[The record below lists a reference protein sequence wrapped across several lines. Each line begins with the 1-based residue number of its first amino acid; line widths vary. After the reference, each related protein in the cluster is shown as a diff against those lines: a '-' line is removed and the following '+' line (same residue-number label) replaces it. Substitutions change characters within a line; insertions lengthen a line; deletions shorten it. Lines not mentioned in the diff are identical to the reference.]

1 MNKIMFRQSTI
12 DYPTVTHSNIITQ
25 QHSTHFLHFYTLL
38 TIKCSTSTYFSALH
52 SAVGYMHSRG
62 VIHRDINPENIMVK
76 KCFPNNGLLV
86 KLVDVGFALIET
98 KSSHKPS
105 NMLIGTPG

>member
-1 MNKIMFRQSTI
+1 
-12 DYPTVTHSNIITQ
+12 
-25 QHSTHFLHFYTLL
+25 
-38 TIKCSTSTYFSALH
+38 
-52 SAVGYMHSRG
+52 MHSRG

-98 KSSHKPS
+98 KVSHKPS
-105 NMLIGTPG
+105 NLLIGTPG